1 MRAVLLDFNGTM
13 FFDSSLHLEA
23 WSKIYRDLYPEDTEP
38 LDPSRIIG
46 ANNAVI
52 LKNIAPWL
60 SDEEREAYSEK
71 KEAVYRQACLNK
83 PELLRLVPGTEDF
96 LSYLRRNGIPFGLAS
111 ASIKSNIDFF
121 YETFDLGRWFRKED
135 IVYDDGTYSDKG
147 AMHMEAARRLNVDLR
162 DCLLT
167 EDSPGSITHAKR
179 LGAGCIVAVGESAA
193 PAKLL
198 ELGADFYIRD
208 FSEFDYTWLQR

>member
-1 MRAVLLDFNGTM
+1 
-13 FFDSSLHLEA
+13 
-23 WSKIYRDLYPEDTEP
+23 
-38 LDPSRIIG
+38 
-46 ANNAVI
+46 
-52 LKNIAPWL
+52 
-60 SDEEREAYSEK
+60 
-71 KEAVYRQACLNK
+71 
-83 PELLRLVPGTEDF
+83 